1 MRETIMAIKG
11 EVNKSGDTMKVV
23 TLERPD
29 SDRSVYNL
37 ALDVLLKRS
46 SGKNRSP
53 AWSLICVLM
62 AMGKAFFAMQKEEVI
77 GWIFLPLLGV
87 VFLLVGLGSYQLM
100 GAEYGALDV
109 ALVGLAN
116 FSNGEREVSRFSTLL
131 AHLISISIC
140 RLQCFWED
148 TQ

>member
-1 MRETIMAIKG
+1 MRETKMAIKG
-11 EVNKSGDTMKVV
+11 EVNKSGDTMRVV

-53 AWSLICVLM
+53 SWSLICVLM

-77 GWIFLPLLGV
+77 GWIFPPLLGV
-87 VFLLVGLGSYQLM
+87 VFLLLGLGSYQLM

-131 AHLISISIC
+131 AHLVSISIC
-140 RLQCFWED
+140 RL
-148 TQ
+148 